1 MDFDF
6 SVIDTCIYHK
16 DCCDGFTAAWLVHVY
31 SKDRADKIKFIPA
44 THNMNWEEIIPD
56 ITDKNVLIVD
66 FSFKR
71 GVLELMNCTAKS
83 LLIIDHHKTAQKDL
97 EGLEY
102 AIFDMKECGAS
113 LLYTHLYPGVF
124 HPMLVDYVKDR
135 DLWNKA
141 LPDTRAVNAIIQ
153 TTPMTFEDW
162 HKLNL
167 ELSYEFDKVVA
178 NGRLM
183 NAALDFN
190 ALETAKG
197 ATLVELSV
205 PIEVPKVDPLK
216 ISHNEIASDIQ
227 SDTYKSD
234 ITVFTKFVNVK
245 MRVISVGVH
254 GLISDT
260 CNFILD
266 VFDDVDIVCSY
277 TVFPDGGQLF
287 SLRSRPSVDCSW
299 IATAYGG
306 GGHAQACGFKRK
318 DAVGFPWRVLDDDKL
333 KSSV

>member
-6 SVIDTCIYHK
+6 STIDTCIYHK

-31 SKDRADKIKFIPA
+31 SKERADKIKFIPA

-83 LLIIDHHKTAQKDL
+83 LLVIDHHKTAQKDL
-97 EGLEY
+97 EGLTY

-141 LPDTRAVNAIIQ
+141 LTDTRAVNAIIQ
-153 TTPMTFEDW
+153 TTPKTFDDW
-162 HKLNL
+162 YKLNL
-167 ELSYEFDKVVA
+167 DLSYNFDKVVS
-178 NGRLM
+178 NGRMM
-183 NAALDFN
+183 NVALDFN

-197 ATLVELSV
+197 ATLVEMYV
-205 PIEVPKVDPLK
+205 PENNL
-216 ISHNEIASDIQ
+216 
-227 SDTYKSD
+227 
-234 ITVFTKFVNVK
+234 VK
-245 MRVISVGVH
+245 MRVISVGVP

-266 VFDDVDIVCSY
+266 VFDDVDVVCSY

-287 SLRSRPSVDCSW
+287 SLRSRPSFDCSW

-318 DAVGFPWRVLDDDKL
+318 DAVSFPWRVLDDDKL